1 MKLKFIITCVFSILY
16 FSGTQYARAE
26 GTGKNQEKIQP
37 AAQDILLT
45 KSFLEKK
52 FDLASGKKL
61 YASVGCAACH
71 DNEVMGAPKLG
82 DKKAW
87 ASRISHGWDQIFK
100 HSMFDFNNMP
110 AKGGNSAL
118 TEKDIENIC
127 AYMVSLVLN
136 G

>member
-1 MKLKFIITCVFSILY
+1 MKHKFLITCVSSLIFFSCI
-16 FSGTQYARAE
+16 QYARAE
-26 GTGKNQEKIQP
+26 ATGKVQDKIQP
-37 AAQDILLT
+37 AAEDKLLT
-45 KSFLEKK
+45 KSFLENK
-52 FDLASGKKL
+52 FDLASGKKF

-87 ASRISHGWDQIFK
+87 GSRVSHGWDQIVK